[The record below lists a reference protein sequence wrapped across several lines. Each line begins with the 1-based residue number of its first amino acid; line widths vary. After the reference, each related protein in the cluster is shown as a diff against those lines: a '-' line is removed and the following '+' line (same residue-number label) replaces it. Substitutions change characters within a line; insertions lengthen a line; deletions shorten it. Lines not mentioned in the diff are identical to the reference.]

1 MKIRDIEVVTLRFEY
16 PRGGG
21 FRDAGGYCTGR
32 ASSLVRVHTD
42 EGISGIGSIYSH
54 PDLVRVIV
62 EGQLAPMLVGQDPLR
77 VEALWESNYN
87 LTRWYGRKGVAMS
100 SLGGVDMA
108 LWDIRGK
115 VAGKPICE
123 LLGKRRER
131 VPAYASA
138 LLWRDDPAEL
148 GEEAAGHLERG
159 FRAMKTRLGRNF
171 AYDRDGLRSLRDA
184 LGSENRLMVDGN
196 ARYSLGQA
204 ERMAPLYNEAEI
216 SWLEEPFAPED
227 FESYAALRP
236 KLRVPL
242 AAGENEF
249 GVQGFRELMDR
260 NVVDIVQPDCCR
272 AGGITECARIAGR
285 AAAEGRFVAT
295 HTWSDAVALTAN
307 LHLLASLEADVV
319 LEIDQTGNALIDDLL
334 SEGLALED
342 GEVAV
347 PDGPGLGIAL
357 NEDVVER
364 YRHPAGEPFP
374 GGNYADMIFG
384 AEYRTPPEPYTEE

>member
-1 MKIRDIEVVTLRFEY
+1 MLR
-16 PRGGG
+16 GK
-21 FRDAGGYCTGR
+21 
-32 ASSLVRVHTD
+32 
-42 EGISGIGSIYSH
+42 
-54 PDLVRVIV
+54 
-62 EGQLAPMLVGQDPLR
+62 DPLR
-77 VEALWESNYN
+77 VEALWESNYK
-87 LTRWYGRKGVAMS
+87 LTRWYGRKGAAMS

-115 VAGKPICE
+115 VEGKSICE

-148 GEEAAGHLERG
+148 ADEAQGHLERG

-196 ARYSLGQA
+196 ARYTLAQA

-216 SWLEEPFAPED
+216 FWLEEPFAPED
-227 FESYAALRP
+227 FDSYEALRP

-249 GVQGFRELMDR
+249 GMQGFRELIDR

-272 AGGITECARIAGR
+272 AGGITECARIGGQ
-285 AAAEGRFVAT
+285 AAEQGRFVAT

-307 LHLLASLEADVV
+307 LHLLGSLDADVV

-334 SEGLALED
+334 SEGLALEG
-342 GEVAV
+342 GEVTV

-364 YRHPAGEPFP
+364 YRYPAEDAFP
-374 GGNYADMIFG
+374 DGNYADMIFG
-384 AEYRTPPEPYTEE
+384 AEYRTPPEPYIEG

>member
-21 FRDAGGYCTGR
+21 FRYAGGYCTGR
-32 ASSLVRVHTD
+32 ASSLVWVHTD
-42 EGISGIGSIYSH
+42 EGISGLGSVYSH

-62 EGQLAPMLVGQDPLR
+62 EGQLAPMLRGHDPLQ
-77 VEALWESNYN
+77 VEAIWEQNYK
-87 LTRWYGRKGVAMS
+87 LTRWYGRKGAAMS
-100 SLGGVDMA
+100 ALGGVDMA

-115 VAGKPICE
+115 VEGKSICE
-123 LLGKRRER
+123 LLGKRRGR

-148 GEEAAGHLERG
+148 GEEAQGHLDRG

-171 AYDRDGLRSLRDA
+171 AYDRDGLQSLQDV
-184 LGSENRLMVDGN
+184 LGAEHRLMVDGN
-196 ARYSLGQA
+196 ARYSLAQA
-204 ERMAPLYNEAEI
+204 ERMVPLYNDAGI
-216 SWLEEPFAPED
+216 FWLEEPFAPED
-227 FESYAALRP
+227 FDSYAALRP
-236 KLRVPL
+236 KLRVSL

-249 GVQGFRELMDR
+249 GMQGFRELMDR

-272 AGGITECARIAGR
+272 AGGITECARIGGR

-307 LHLLASLEADVV
+307 LHLLASLDTDVV

-334 SEGLALED
+334 SDGLALEG

-347 PDGPGLGIAL
+347 PDRPGLGIEL

-364 YRHPAGEPFP
+364 YRHPANAAFP
-374 GGNYADMIFG
+374 DGNYADMIFG
-384 AEYRTPPEPYTEE
+384 SQYRTEPERYTEQ

>member
-16 PRGGG
+16 PPEGG
-21 FRDAGGYCTGR
+21 FRYAGGYCTGR

-42 EGISGIGSIYSH
+42 EGISGIGSVYSH

-62 EGQLAPMLVGQDPLR
+62 EGQLAPMLRGEDPLE
-77 VEALWESNYN
+77 VEALWESNYK
-87 LTRWYGRKGVAMS
+87 LTRWYGRKGAAMS
-100 SLGGVDMA
+100 ALGGVDIA

-115 VAGKPICE
+115 VEGKSVCE
-123 LLGKRRER
+123 LLGKRRDR
-131 VPAYASA
+131 VPAYAGA
-138 LLWRDDPAEL
+138 LLWRNDPAEL
-148 GEEAAGHLERG
+148 GAEVKQHIERG

-196 ARYSLGQA
+196 ARYSLAQA
-204 ERMAPLYNEAEI
+204 ERMAPLYNEAGI
-216 SWLEEPFAPED
+216 FWLEEPFAPED

-260 NVVDIVQPDCCR
+260 NVADIVQPDCCR
-272 AGGITECARIAGR
+272 AGGITECARIARR
-285 AAAEGRFVAT
+285 AAGEGRFVAT

-307 LHLLASLEADVV
+307 LHLPASLDAEVI

-334 SEGLALED
+334 SEGLALEG
-342 GEVAV
+342 GEVPV
-347 PDGPGLGIAL
+347 PDRPGLGIEL

-364 YRHPAGEPFP
+364 HRYPADEPYP
-374 GGNYADMIFG
+374 NGNYADMIFG
-384 AEYRTPPEPYTEE
+384 PAYSAPPEPYTEA